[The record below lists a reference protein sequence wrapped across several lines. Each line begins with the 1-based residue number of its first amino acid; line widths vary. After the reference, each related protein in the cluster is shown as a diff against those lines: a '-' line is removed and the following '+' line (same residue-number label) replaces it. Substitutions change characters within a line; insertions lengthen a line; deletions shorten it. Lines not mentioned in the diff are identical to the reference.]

1 MYTLLRKYG
10 RLHFIAVKSM
20 YVMALKGRDTNW
32 FRRRWLDFRNGH
44 GIYLVFIMTFANF
57 VTIQYSLLIDKVPA
71 LNSVFNN
78 LWAFALIF
86 IAAYVPLGMIIGYW
100 HRKSQWKV
108 EQEAL
113 FKENVIGAKIWL
125 FAINLIDG
133 KATEEEKKNMEE
145 FLSTI
150 VSKKILPTHKS

>member
-1 MYTLLRKYG
+1 MYTHLRKYG

-86 IAAYVPLGMIIGYW
+86 IARICAAW
-100 HRKSQWKV
+100 DDNR
-108 EQEAL
+108 
-113 FKENVIGAKIWL
+113 
-125 FAINLIDG
+125 
-133 KATEEEKKNMEE
+133 
-145 FLSTI
+145 
-150 VSKKILPTHKS
+150 ILA